1 MPDEAIG
8 VLIDYLDVQSVNQ
21 LRQTRR
27 LARGLDALI
36 IVDRIQAERLL
47 RSLPG
52 TTLEWVLYLPVPA
65 IGELIDYLDVQS
77 VNRLRQTRRFARE
90 LGDLIPEDRV
100 EAKRL
105 LRALPRAA
113 LAA

>member
-8 VLIDYLDVQSVNQ
+8 DLIGYLDVQSVNQ

-36 IVDRIQAERLL
+36 LVDRIQAERLL
-47 RSLPG
+47 RSLPR

-77 VNRLRQTRRFARE
+77 VNRFRQTRRLARG
-90 LGDLIPEDRV
+90 LDNLILEDRIQA
-100 EAKRL
+100 ERL